1 MAPEDRPKI
10 DRRTYLQ
17 LAGGAT
23 VTAALAGCTTDEGEQ
38 PETDTP
44 DGSDDTPT
52 EVEETETESESDGF
66 EVIVTQSQLDSG
78 LDPQDHA
85 ETPTDN
91 IIRQAYDGLLD
102 RDKDGAVIEGLATEW
117 EQLDD
122 GSAKFTLREDVTFHN
137 GDPLTPEDVVYSI
150 QRIENPEVSIESG
163 QQGDLGTPSGYEAG
177 DGTVTFSYDG
187 FNPIVFQLF
196 ATNGDIMQQSWVE
209 ENSNDYVNQNTN
221 GTGPFVLENYE
232 QGTVVEFSRNDDYWS
247 SPSDVSSLTIN
258 MASESSTRVNRLL
271 SDESDVVVNVPP
283 QEINRIQNSDSARV
297 EAVPSTRLLFLF
309 MRYDLEPFSSVEFR
323 QAMNYAVDLEGIIE
337 NVLNGFGAPTGQPTL
352 EAFVGYNPDIDPYP
366 YDPDMAEQLV
376 EDSGHAG
383 VEIELQ
389 TPIGR
394 YLKDVEIAQAA
405 ANQINEL
412 PNVSCTLKQREFA
425 SLVQDMLTGNIED
438 KPPFSLLG
446 WGNGEFDA
454 SQTIAPLLSTDGP
467 LSTYSDEEV
476 DDLLA
481 QAADEPDEDARVE
494 ILQEAN
500 QLLHDR
506 APWVFLNQQ
515 FSVYGV
521 SEGVDW
527 TPRNDE
533 AIDVY
538 TMSPQ

>member
-1 MAPEDRPKI
+1 M
-10 DRRTYLQ
+10 
-17 LAGGAT
+17 
-23 VTAALAGCTTDEGEQ
+23 LAGCTTDDSGQDETTA
-38 PETDTP
+38 PEDDETP
-44 DGSDDTPT
+44 TEADDDTPT
-52 EVEETETESESDGF
+52 EADEEL
-66 EVIVTQSQLDSG
+66 EVVVTQSQMDSG

-91 IIRQAYDGLLD
+91 IVRQAYEGLLD
-102 RDKDGAVIEGLATEW
+102 RDKEGAIREGLATEW
-117 EQLDD
+117 EQLED
-122 GSAKFTLREDVTFHN
+122 GSAVFTLREGVTFHN
-137 GDPLTPEDVVYSI
+137 GDSLTPEDVVYSI
-150 QRIENPEVSIESG
+150 QRIEDPEVSIESG
-163 QQGDLGTPSGYEAG
+163 QAGDLGTPSGYEAG
-177 DGTVTFSYDG
+177 DNTVTFSYDG

-209 ENSNDYVNQNTN
+209 DNSNDYVNQNAN
-221 GTGPFVLENYE
+221 GTGPFQLEEYE
-232 QGTVVEFSRNDDYWS
+232 SGTVVRYSRNDDWWRGS
-247 SPSDVSSLTIN
+247 HEVDQLTIN
-258 MASESSTRVNRLL
+258 SASESSTRVNRLL
-271 SDESDVVVNVPP
+271 SGESQVVVNVPP
-283 QEINRIQNSDSARV
+283 QEINRIQNSDAARV
-297 EAVPSTRLLFLF
+297 EAVPSTRVLFLF

-323 QAMNYAVDLEGIIE
+323 QAMNYAIDLEGIIE
-337 NVLNGFGAPTGQPTL
+337 NVLNGFGEPTGQPTL
-352 EAFVGYNPDIDPYP
+352 EAFVGHNPDIDPYP

-412 PNVSCTLKQREFA
+412 PNVSCTLNQREFA

-454 SQTIAPLLSTDGP
+454 SQTIAPLLSTGGP
-467 LSTYSDEEV
+467 LTTYEDPDV

-481 QAADEPDEDARVE
+481 QAADERDQEARE
-494 ILQEAN
+494 GYLQEAN

-506 APWVFLNQQ
+506 APWVFLTQQ

-521 SEGVDW
+521 STDVDW

-533 AIDVY
+533 AIDVD
-538 TMSPQ
+538 TMTPR